1 MNLGHDIARELPGLR
16 AQAESRMRDKVQV
29 GIYRD
34 GTDETTGD
42 PMRVLVTERY
52 DGKARIR
59 WGSREVTNTNA
70 PAMPVT
76 VQEPYLSVP
85 FGTARFFDGDEV
97 LCVGSDDPILI
108 DRVFRVQGDAT
119 AGQVTAH
126 RYPLE
131 ELG

>member
-1 MNLGHDIARELPGLR
+1 MNIGHDIARELPGLR
-16 AQAESRMRDKVQV
+16 AQAESRMRDTVQV
-29 GIYRD
+29 GIYKD
-34 GTDETTGD
+34 VTDETTGD
-42 PMRVLVTERY
+42 PTRVLVTGRY
-52 DGKARIR
+52 AGKARIR

-97 LCVGSDDPILI
+97 LCTGSDDPILVG
-108 DRVFRVQGDAT
+108 RVFRVQGDAV
-119 AGQVTAH
+119 AGQVTAYK
-126 RYPLE
+126 YPME